1 MIWVCFAC
9 PPKNNNSSDDATV
22 PTPVL
27 LCCEINFPN
36 LVNRKRTFYLHSAPH
51 FPNRDQII
59 RFYVNNRPHPPT
71 TYKPMMLIIIILITD
86 RKVIGRRKRTRYQR
100 LFSHRRNINYSRWI
114 HNPFVKYLPT
124 VICILGWPV
133 IRNANNLSQT
143 TRTEQENP
151 PKVFTRKL
159 LPLFVQFETF
169 REIIISWFCNVRSEI
184 PLISRHFLFRHSLG
198 LNSIPL
204 GPYWHY

>member
-1 MIWVCFAC
+1 MIWLCFAC
-9 PPKNNNSSDDATV
+9 PPKNNNSSDDSR
-22 PTPVL
+22 PPVL
-27 LCCEINFPN
+27 RNNFPN

-51 FPNRDQII
+51 FPNRYQII

-71 TYKPMMLIIIILITD
+71 TYKPMMLIIILITD

-184 PLISRHFLFRHSLG
+184 PLIFRHFLFLG